1 MQNCLHRSGCQP
13 PALPGRFAPYVQ
25 SSVALVVCWHC
36 GIGQA
41 LCALFW
47 LAASPCILYWP
58 PPTPGL
64 ACFAASPAR
73 SSRPPPKGAPSEPR
87 QDKPS
92 AGGGLQPWVKSTG
105 PCLTTGQ
112 PWCLLGLRGKVYACR
127 HCHKLAYQ
135 TQREQP
141 HDRACNRADTIRKR
155 LGWEAGILNGN
166 GSKPKGMHWQT
177 FQRLQAR
184 HNDLVNQS
192 LAGMAA
198 KLGLTMARLGRI
210 NT

>member
-1 MQNCLHRSGCQP
+1 
-13 PALPGRFAPYVQ
+13 
-25 SSVALVVCWHC
+25 
-36 GIGQA
+36 
-41 LCALFW
+41 
-47 LAASPCILYWP
+47 
-58 PPTPGL
+58 
-64 ACFAASPAR
+64 
-73 SSRPPPKGAPSEPR
+73 
-87 QDKPS
+87 
-92 AGGGLQPWVKSTG
+92 
-105 PCLTTGQ
+105 
-112 PWCLLGLRGKVYACR
+112 VYACR